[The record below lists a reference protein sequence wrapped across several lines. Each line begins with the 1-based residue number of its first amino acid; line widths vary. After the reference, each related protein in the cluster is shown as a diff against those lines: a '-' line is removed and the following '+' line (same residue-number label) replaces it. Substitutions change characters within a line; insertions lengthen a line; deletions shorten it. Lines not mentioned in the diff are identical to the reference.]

1 MNKFSVILSVLLI
14 ELGILLL
21 ISLGV
26 SIGLKSGRDEIIN
39 NIKLISINEDYEN
52 EVILSINGDLYENDN
67 WGNFNKYFSAKEDR

>member
-21 ISLGV
+21 ISLGI

-52 EVILSINGDLYENDN
+52 EVILSINGE
-67 WGNFNKYFSAKEDR
+67 

>member
-1 MNKFSVILSVLLI
+1 MNKFSVVLTVLLI

-21 ISLGV
+21 ITLGI
-26 SIGLKSGRDEIIN
+26 SIGLKTSRDEIIN
-39 NIKLISINEDYEN
+39 NIKLISLNEDYEN